1 MNIEEKIRDVAR
13 FYHTGATRDVDF
25 RISVL
30 EKLRTE
36 IINRQELICEALWR
50 DLHKSAY
57 ESFLTEISIV
67 LQELKEHISHLKKW
81 TNPRKVSTPLHLFPA
96 KSRIIYE
103 PYGTVLVI
111 APWNYPFQLLMA
123 PLIGAVSA
131 GNCVIAKPSPYT
143 PHVAVVMEELIAAVF
158 DPGHVLVILGG
169 REINTVLLD
178 QKYDYIFFT
187 GGPAVGKVV
196 MEAAARN
203 LTPLTLELGGKS
215 PCIVSETADIDIA
228 AKRVAWGKFLNAGQ
242 TCIAPDYLFIHRKI
256 KPLFLEKLAVH
267 IERFYG
273 VIPALS
279 PDFARIINEKAFE
292 RLLLL
297 MEQGDIIIGGQTNRA
312 DCYIAPTVIDH
323 IRPEYPVMQEEIFG
337 PVLPVMEYSDL
348 NEPVTYI
355 NEHHK
360 PLALYYFGCKK
371 EAAEVIRRTTSGG
384 VCINDTILHIANKNL
399 PFGGVGNSGMGK
411 YHGFASFE
419 TFSNCRSVLLASNR
433 FDLPFRY
440 PPYGSFSLLKKL
452 MR

>member
-143 PHVAVVMEELIAAVF
+143 PHVAAVMEELIAAVF

-169 REINTVLLD
+169 RGINTVLLD

-297 MEQGDIIIGGQTNRA
+297 MEQGDIVIGGQTNRA